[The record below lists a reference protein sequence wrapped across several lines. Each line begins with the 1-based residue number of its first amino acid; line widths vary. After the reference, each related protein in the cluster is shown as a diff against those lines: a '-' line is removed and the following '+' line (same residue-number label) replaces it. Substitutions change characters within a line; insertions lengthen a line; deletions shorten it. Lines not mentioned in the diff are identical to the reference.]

1 MGQAARELRE
11 MWRKGYRRMLDLI
24 FEECASDGI
33 TVWPDE
39 AMDWMEEYL
48 EKLASD
54 GEQSKLGETMS
65 GLASNL
71 RFDSAAYRR
80 EAHHYAVDLFYRTYF
95 PRKRGAPPL
104 PTAYLDRI
112 LQLRF
117 KGLNYVS
124 IAEKLGQPKDRMK
137 KQVEAAEKR
146 WREAVARIEGVKQRF
161 PHLVGR
167 ETTVPVRKEPTPRQQ
182 SKRQTAKARTG
193 K

>member
-1 MGQAARELRE
+1 VGQTARELRK
-11 MWRKGYRRMLDLI
+11 MWRKGYRRLLDLI

-39 AMDWMEEYL
+39 AMDWMDELTERL
-48 EKLASD
+48 FKTILQSEQGRDASGSD
-54 GEQSKLGETMS
+54 SI
-65 GLASNL
+65 L
-71 RFDSAAYRR
+71 RFDYDAYRR
-80 EAHHYAVDLFYRTYF
+80 EAHHYAVDRFYKTYF

-104 PTAYLDRI
+104 PKAYLDRI

-117 KGLNYVS
+117 KGWNYVS

-146 WREAVARIEGVKQRF
+146 WREAVVRIALIKQRF
-161 PHLVGR
+161 PHLVAG
-167 ETTVPVRKEPTPRQQ
+167 ETTVPVRRQRSPGQQ
-182 SKRQTAKARTG
+182 SKRQKVKARTG